1 MTKKEKLINE
11 NEIEAVKV
19 TKLGPEE
26 KIKQQKIIPYL
37 RDVLGYK
44 LMDFEVPIRFRR
56 MTKYADIVI
65 YIVSQEGSIYCC

>member
-26 KIKQQKIIPYL
+26 KIKQQKIIP
-37 RDVLGYK
+37 
-44 LMDFEVPIRFRR
+44 P
-56 MTKYADIVI
+56 
-65 YIVSQEGSIYCC
+65 